1 MAEADCSMRNWP
13 CTDIFSV
20 GRYCS
25 SLVRPFPERPEPP
38 SADAAGIGLFWN
50 RSAMILSMHMSRQR
64 CFRVVILTLIAIFL
78 VWEVITRSFVAY
90 LADVAPEIALQ
101 LRPADSA
108 ALSSLAEAGLTLA
121 RSSTTSDLNPPRD
134 LAVNRATSREITE
147 WAKAALLGDPLD
159 ARPFRVLGQLADD
172 ASDAA
177 GTERLMQAAV
187 RRSLRES
194 AAVYWLMRRRHQMHD
209 YGAAIG
215 YADTLLRT
223 RPELLAYAMPTLSQ
237 IAESKD
243 AGSELS
249 GLLGA
254 NPPWRRQFF
263 ELLPNYISDAR
274 TPLNFFLG
282 LRDTAAPPSPSEF
295 RSYLDFLIHR
305 TFYELAYYTWLQLLP
320 TEQLGNAGLLFNGDF
335 ELAPSGLPFDWII
348 SAGSGVTATIATRPD
363 RDTER
368 ALFIEFGHGRVD
380 FPGISQIT
388 MLAPGA
394 YKFQGKYRGD
404 IAGRRGLRWRVT
416 CAGATATLIGESAM
430 VIGKASPWKEFE
442 FSFSIPKTECRAQY
456 VRLALDARSPS
467 EQFVSGSIWYD
478 ELRIARAE

>member
-1 MAEADCSMRNWP
+1 
-13 CTDIFSV
+13 
-20 GRYCS
+20 
-25 SLVRPFPERPEPP
+25 
-38 SADAAGIGLFWN
+38 
-50 RSAMILSMHMSRQR
+50 MILSMHMSRRR
-64 CFRVVILTLIAIFL
+64 CFRAVILTLIAIFL

-90 LADVAPEIALQ
+90 LADVAPETALQ
-101 LRPADSA
+101 LRPTDSA
-108 ALSSLAEAGLTLA
+108 ALLSLAEIRLTLD
-121 RSSTTSDLNPPRD
+121 RSSKTSDFKSPRD
-134 LAVNRATSREITE
+134 MAVDRRTGREIAA
-147 WAKAALLGDPLD
+147 WAKSALLGDPLD
-159 ARPFRVLGQLADD
+159 ARAFSVLGQLADD

-177 GTERLMQAAV
+177 GIERFMQAAV

-194 AAVYWLMRRRHQMHD
+194 VAVYWLMRRRHDTHD

-215 YADTLLRT
+215 YADALLRT
-223 RPELLAYAMPTLSQ
+223 RPQLIAQAMPTLSQ

-249 GLLGA
+249 GLLAA

-274 TPLNFFLG
+274 TPLYFFLS
-282 LRDTAAPPSPSEF
+282 LRDTATPPSPPEL
-295 RSYLDFLIHR
+295 RGYLDFLIRH

-320 TEQLGNAGLLFNGDF
+320 AEQLGNAGLLFNGGF
-335 ELAPSGLPFDWII
+335 ELAPSGLPFDWVI

-380 FPGISQIT
+380 FQGISQIT
-388 MLAPGA
+388 MLAPGT
-394 YKFQGKYRGD
+394 YKFQGKFRGD
-404 IAGRRGLRWRVT
+404 IAGRRGLRWRIT
-416 CAGATATLIGESAM
+416 CAGATAIPVGESPM
-430 VIGKASPWKEFE
+430 VVGIASPWKEFE
-442 FSFSIPKTECRAQY
+442 FSFSIPKAECRAQY

-478 ELRIARAE
+478 ELRIVRAE